1 MKPYSIV
8 RRLVSVVLVVELAAA
23 LCVTAAAFFYE
34 RHTHFRAFDVLLR
47 GRADSILGAV
57 QDAEDPADN
66 VMLDGSQ
73 LSAPPDDVYEVR
85 DAGGRLVGRSANW
98 QGADGIEA
106 QDHGGHRHGHRPADE
121 EHFGAR
127 LNGRRYGM
135 IRISG
140 YRVVDP
146 GEKGGG
152 VKRTVSIVY
161 GAPVDRVWD
170 AVLQSVSFYAISS
183 LVVMALTALLM
194 LWLLH
199 RGLRPLRELAG
210 AASRV
215 TVNAWEFTPPATAQ
229 ATKELAPLTEAMQAV
244 LTRLRQAFEE
254 QQRFVGDAA
263 HELKTGVAL
272 VKSSLQLLSMKP
284 RSQTEYMAGLERT
297 LADCQRME
305 AMVAQMLTL
314 ARIEQGTG
322 AQGEAA
328 VADAVS
334 LLRQIAD
341 ELAAMSELKQ
351 VRIVVDGASTRA
363 ASGLRLA
370 IEPEQLKLLC
380 SNILMNAIQ
389 HSPEG
394 SEVRVLL
401 SEEGGFG
408 VMEFRDYGDG
418 IGEAELPYI
427 FERFSRG
434 DPSRSRHSGGTGL
447 GLAICK
453 AIVDRAG
460 GAIRIE
466 SERGTG
472 TSVLVRLPLAHGV
485 SADNSVK

>member
-8 RRLVSVVLVVELAAA
+8 RRLVSMVLVVELGAA
-23 LCVTAAAFFYE
+23 LCVTTAAFFYE
-34 RHTHFRAFDVLLR
+34 RHIHFRAFDVLLR

-85 DAGGRLVGRSANW
+85 DASGRLVGRSANW
-98 QGADGIEA
+98 QGADVVA
-106 QDHGGHRHGHRPADE
+106 RQDLGEHRRGHGPAGE

-127 LNGRRYGM
+127 LLGRHYGM

-152 VKRTVSIVY
+152 VKRTVSVVY
-161 GAPVDRVWD
+161 GSPVDRVWD
-170 AVLQSVSFYAISS
+170 AVLQSVIFYALSS
-183 LVVMALTALLM
+183 LLVMALTALLM

-215 TVNAWEFTPPATAQ
+215 TVNAWEFAPPENAQ

-272 VKSSLQLLSMKP
+272 VKSSLQLLSMRP
-284 RSQTEYMAGLERT
+284 RSQAEYIAGLQRT
-297 LADCQRME
+297 LTDCQRME
-305 AMVAQMLTL
+305 AIVAQMLTL
-314 ARIEQGTG
+314 ARIEQGTPRREG
-322 AQGEAA
+322 AA
-328 VADAVS
+328 VAECFP
-334 LLRQIAD
+334 LLQEMAT
-341 ELAAMSELKQ
+341 ELAVMAELKQ
-351 VRIVVDGASTRA
+351 VAIVLDA
-363 ASGLRLA
+363 ANVSAAWRQKLA
-370 IEPEQLKLLC
+370 IEPEQFKLLC
-380 SNILMNAIQ
+380 TNVLMNAIQ
-389 HSPEG
+389 HSPAG
-394 SEVRVLL
+394 SEARVLV
-401 SEEGGFG
+401 SEDDETGLL
-408 VMEFRDYGDG
+408 EFCDRGDG
-418 IGEAELPYI
+418 IGAAELPYV

-460 GAIRIE
+460 GVIRIE
-466 SERGTG
+466 SERGAG
-472 TSVLVRLPLAHGV
+472 TSVFVRLPLADRGKPV
-485 SADNSVK
+485 DSVK

>member
-8 RRLVSVVLVVELAAA
+8 RRLVGVVLVVELAAA
-23 LCVTAAAFFYE
+23 LCVTTAAFFYE

-57 QDAEDPADN
+57 QDAEDAADN

-73 LSAPPDDVYEVR
+73 LTAPPDDVYEVR
-85 DAGGRLVGRSANW
+85 DSTGRLVGRSGNW
-98 QGADGIEA
+98 AGADSVEKLNN
-106 QDHGGHRHGHRPADE
+106 GGHRHGHGPQRDGGE
-121 EHFGAR
+121 EHFGAKV
-127 LNGRRYGM
+127 NGRRYGM
-135 IRISG
+135 VHISG

-161 GAPVDRVWD
+161 GAPMDRVWD
-170 AVLQSVSFYAISS
+170 AVLQSVSFYAVSS

-215 TVNAWEFTPPATAQ
+215 TVNAWEFAPPESAQ

-244 LTRLRQAFEE
+244 LMRLRQAFEE

-284 RSQTEYMAGLERT
+284 RTQPEYVAGLERT

-314 ARIEQGTG
+314 ARIEQG
-322 AQGEAA
+322 APAASEAA
-328 VADAVS
+328 VADIVS
-334 LLRQIAD
+334 LLKETTA
-341 ELAAMSELKQ
+341 ELDAMAELKH
-351 VRIVVDGASTRA
+351 VKIVLDEAGVEQ
-363 ASGLRLA
+363 RLA
-370 IEPEQLKLLC
+370 VEPEQFKLLC
-380 SNILMNAIQ
+380 SNVLMNAVQ
-389 HSPEG
+389 HSPAG
-394 SEVRVLL
+394 SEVHVLAGK
-401 SEEGGFG
+401 EEDFG
-408 VMEFRDYGDG
+408 TIEFRDHGDG
-418 IGEAELPYI
+418 IGAAELPYV

-453 AIVDRAG
+453 AIVDRADG
-460 GAIRIE
+460 TIRIE
-466 SERGTG
+466 SVRGAG
-472 TSVLVRLPLAHGV
+472 TNVYVKIPLVRQVTSG
-485 SADNSVK
+485 N

>member
-1 MKPYSIV
+1 MKSYSIV

-23 LCVTAAAFFYE
+23 LCVTAAAFIYE

-47 GRADSILGAV
+47 GRADSVLGAV
-57 QDAEDPADN
+57 QDAEDPEDN

-73 LSAPPDDVYEVR
+73 LSSPPEDVYEVR

-98 QGADGIEA
+98 PGADGIEK
-106 QDHGGHRHGHRPADE
+106 QNHGGRRYGRGARDDASE
-121 EHFGAR
+121 EHFGAKV
-127 LNGRRYGM
+127 NGRRYGL

-146 GEKGGG
+146 GEKEGG
-152 VKRTVSIVY
+152 VKRTVSVVY

-170 AVLQSVSFYAISS
+170 AVLQSVSFYAVSS

-215 TVNAWEFTPPATAQ
+215 TVSAWEFTPPESAQ

-244 LTRLRQAFEE
+244 LLRLRQAFEE

-263 HELKTGVAL
+263 HELKTAVAL

-284 RSQTEYMAGLERT
+284 RSQSEYIAGLERT
-297 LADCQRME
+297 LSDCQRME

-314 ARIEQGTG
+314 ARIEQS
-322 AQGEAA
+322 APASQEAA
-328 VADAVS
+328 LAESIPALQETVA
-334 LLRQIAD
+334 
-341 ELAAMSELKQ
+341 ELSVMAELKQ
-351 VRIVVDGASTRA
+351 VRIVLDGESVSA
-363 ASGLRLA
+363 ANGQRVVL
-370 IEPEQLKLLC
+370 EPEQFKLLC
-380 SNILMNAIQ
+380 TNILMNAIQ
-389 HSPEG
+389 HSPGG
-394 SEVRVLL
+394 SEVRVLV
-401 SEEGGFG
+401 SAANGYG
-408 VMEFRDYGDG
+408 VLEFRDHGDG
-418 IGEAELPYI
+418 IGATELPYV

-466 SERGTG
+466 SERGRG
-472 TSVLVRLPLAHGV
+472 TSVFVTLPLA
-485 SADNSVK
+485 N